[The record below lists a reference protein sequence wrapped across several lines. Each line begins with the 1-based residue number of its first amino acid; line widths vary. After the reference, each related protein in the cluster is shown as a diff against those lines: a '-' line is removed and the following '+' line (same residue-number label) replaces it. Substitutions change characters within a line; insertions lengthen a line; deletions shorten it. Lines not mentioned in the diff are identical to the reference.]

1 VTTPRSLPDCWKN
14 RTRTATKAQEQA
26 TRDGSPM
33 LLVLYEGRIW
43 LRGEKRGEAMCAKH
57 KTAKIIE
64 RIEPVVES

>member
-1 VTTPRSLPDCWKN
+1 
-14 RTRTATKAQEQA
+14 
-26 TRDGSPM
+26 M